1 MFRSFT
7 AGTRESPDSSRPR
20 VEAKAWTEAWE
31 AREEAGEQE
40 VDNNLTKEEMQVAE
54 AGMER
59 KVESGE
65 MMDEMKGLLGRSRWR
80 EVGRIHP
87 SSDTRWIKFESGERK
102 EERREECSAG
112 N

>member
-1 MFRSFT
+1 
-7 AGTRESPDSSRPR
+7 
-20 VEAKAWTEAWE
+20 
-31 AREEAGEQE
+31 
-40 VDNNLTKEEMQVAE
+40 
-54 AGMER
+54 
-59 KVESGE
+59 

-80 EVGRIHP
+80 EVGRIRP